1 MPDQIPD
8 QTASPG
14 IPAAISAMLHRYRK
28 PLTAALA
35 ACALA
40 LLAAL
45 AIPVGL
51 PDAATA
57 STAGRLSGDQV
68 AVAPTE
74 DLTAFMTSRRW
85 GVSFE
90 ESEAARRARENANG
104 EVDTR
109 RDRMGFVGTTAT
121 PDDRVVL
128 LTLPGGGI
136 ARIPAG
142 GALPDGRTLS
152 SVTDTTA
159 ILSDTGGDE
168 ELELFPRPPTDPA
181 GPVGDGL
188 VPSRPSGADLVGDGL
203 VPSRPC
209 GAHDSTTGDQCQ
221 ITPDTGEPAEPAP
234 DAEAQ

>member
-14 IPAAISAMLHRYRK
+14 TAAAISAALHRYRK
-28 PLTAALA
+28 PLTAAVA

-45 AIPVGL
+45 TIPVGL

-57 STAGRLSGDQV
+57 STGGRLSGDQV

-74 DLTAFMTSRRW
+74 DLTTFRASRRW

-90 ESEAARRARENANG
+90 ESEAARRARELASG
-104 EVDTR
+104 EADTR

-121 PDDRVVL
+121 SDDRVVL
-128 LTLPGGGI
+128 LTLPGGGV
-136 ARIPAG
+136 ARIAAG

-152 SVTDTTA
+152 TVTDTTVTF
-159 ILSDTGGDE
+159 SDGGSEDE
-168 ELELFPRPPTDPA
+168 ELELFPRPA
-181 GPVGDGL
+181 
-188 VPSRPSGADLVGDGL
+188 
-203 VPSRPC
+203 
-209 GAHDSTTGDQCQ
+209 Q
-221 ITPDTGEPAEPAP
+221 AEPTP
-234 DAEAQ
+234 ESERDE

>member
-1 MPDQIPD
+1 MSDQISD
-8 QTASPG
+8 QTATPG
-14 IPAAISAMLHRYRK
+14 TPAALSAALHRYRK
-28 PLTAALA
+28 PLTASLA

-45 AIPVGL
+45 TIPVGL
-51 PDAATA
+51 PDTATA
-57 STAGRLSGDQV
+57 STAGRLSGEQV
-68 AVAPTE
+68 AVAPAE

-90 ESEAARRARENANG
+90 ETEAARRARELANG
-104 EVDTR
+104 AADTR

-121 PDDRVVL
+121 ADDRVVL

-136 ARIPAG
+136 ARVPAG
-142 GALPDGRTLS
+142 GVLPDGRTLS
-152 SVTDTTA
+152 DVTDTTA

-221 ITPDTGEPAEPAP
+221 ITRDTAKPAGSAP

>member
-8 QTASPG
+8 QTATPG
-14 IPAAISAMLHRYRK
+14 TAAAISAALHRYRK
-28 PLTAALA
+28 PLTAAVA

-45 AIPVGL
+45 TIPVGL

-90 ESEAARRARENANG
+90 ESEAARRARELANG
-104 EVDTR
+104 AADAR

-121 PDDRVVL
+121 SDDRVVL
-128 LTLPGGGI
+128 LTLPGGGV

-152 SVTDTTA
+152 SVTDTTVTF
-159 ILSDTGGDE
+159 SDGGSEDE
-168 ELELFPRPPTDPA
+168 ELELFPRPA
-181 GPVGDGL
+181 
-188 VPSRPSGADLVGDGL
+188 
-203 VPSRPC
+203 
-209 GAHDSTTGDQCQ
+209 
-221 ITPDTGEPAEPAP
+221 EAEPTPEVGAGRMRGTP
-234 DAEAQ
+234 PSQTRRAREPSQ